1 MRLLYLSKYLK
12 EVRER
17 VLKISEGKTFQ
28 VERTANAE
36 FQKSKYS

>member
-1 MRLLYLSKYLK
+1 VRLLYLSEYLK

-17 VLKISEGKTFQ
+17 VLKISEAKTFQ
-28 VERTANAE
+28 VERIANAK